1 MLHHAVKSEMF
12 TEEMFLQFLNASV
25 AISVT
30 LLPIETVFKL
40 LQSLKAKWPIL
51 ETSSPIMTVFNPLQ
65 PSYLYIALYQ

>member
-40 LQSLKAKWPIL
+40 LQSLKAK
-51 ETSSPIMTVFNPLQ
+51 
-65 PSYLYIALYQ
+65 